1 MNLLKNKPIGEKK
14 KSDSEDLGPNSA
26 HQVGQ
31 CLGRA
36 LAPAS
41 SSPGLNVPPAADS
54 NRAASL
60 ENTEREGEDREEGK
74 EMGEGEGER
83 MRRTRHPT

>member
-1 MNLLKNKPIGEKK
+1 MNLLKNKLMGEK

-41 SSPGLNVPPAADS
+41 SSPGLNVPPAAES

-60 ENTEREGEDREEGK
+60 ENTEGEDDREEGE
-74 EMGEGEGER
+74 EMGEEKG
-83 MRRTRHPT
+83 

>member
-1 MNLLKNKPIGEKK
+1 M
-14 KSDSEDLGPNSA
+14 
-26 HQVGQ
+26 
-31 CLGRA
+31 
-36 LAPAS
+36 
-41 SSPGLNVPPAADS
+41 PPAADS